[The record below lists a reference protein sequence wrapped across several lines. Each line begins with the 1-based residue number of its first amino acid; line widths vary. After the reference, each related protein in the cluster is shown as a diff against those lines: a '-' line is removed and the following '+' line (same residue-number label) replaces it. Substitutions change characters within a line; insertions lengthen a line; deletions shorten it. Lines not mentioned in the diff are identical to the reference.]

1 MMPSAMWRICAAHQL
16 PTARELDLARCGLM
30 TPRIL
35 KLWHA
40 LQQLPQQII
49 NAVPQPADTSRWGSR
64 SVERA
69 LGASYGATG
78 WACKAEDHEA
88 DLQALSSA
96 RRSRRRSLSGSGGC
110 HVFPYVKKS

>member
-49 NAVPQPADTSRWGSR
+49 NAVPQPADTSRSGSR
-64 SVERA
+64 SVGRA
-69 LGASYGATG
+69 LGASYGASG
-78 WACKAEDHEA
+78 WACKAADHEA

-96 RRSRRRSLSGSGGC
+96 RLSRHRSFRGPGGC
-110 HVFPYVKKS
+110 HVFPYVKKG

>member
-1 MMPSAMWRICAAHQL
+1 MASLTERVCAAYRL
-16 PTARELDLARCGLM
+16 PIAPELVLSSSGLE
-30 TPRIL
+30 TSGYL
-35 KLWHA
+35 KLKLA
-40 LQQLPQQII
+40 FQLLFQHIGDV
-49 NAVPQPADTSRWGSR
+49 VPQPAISNQTGSR